1 MEPFDPLAHR
11 APPTGEDP
19 DRPFK
24 RFDRETEMKI
34 YGVNACRAVFSA
46 RPTDIIRC
54 YFDQGTAG
62 RFGDIMKY
70 CARQRLA
77 YHLVP
82 TMDLERISQTGH
94 HEGVCMLIRKRP
106 MRKLDEFLQEAA
118 SSDTTLVIALED
130 IRNPFNLGSVMRV
143 AAHFGAAAI
152 VVRDSQP
159 LHSGAAFRNA
169 EGGVESLE
177 IIEEPDFLDALAR
190 MRAAG
195 FQIVST
201 AVHQGTNLYG
211 ATLSPRAVFVFGDE
225 AFGLTPEAMDAGD
238 LLLQVPGTG
247 FVESLNVSAAAAVI
261 LGEQWRQVFGATDL
275 SPEPAPEEDLPM
287 PPNN

>member
-1 MEPFDPLAHR
+1 MESFDRPIQQ
-11 APPTGEDP
+11 PIPGGEEQE
-19 DRPFK
+19 RPFK

-34 YGVNACRAVFSA
+34 YGVNACRAVFDA

-82 TMDLERISQTGH
+82 PMDLERIAQTGH

-106 MRKLDEFLQEAA
+106 LRSLDDFLREATGQ
-118 SSDTTLVIALED
+118 DTTLVIALED
-130 IRNPFNLGSVMRV
+130 VRNPFNLGSVMRV
-143 AAHFGAAAI
+143 SAHFGAAAI
-152 VVRDSQP
+152 LVRDAEP

-169 EGGVESLE
+169 EGGAESFD
-177 IIEEPDFLDALAR
+177 IIEESDFLGAIAR
-190 MRAAG
+190 LRAAG

-201 AVHQGTNLYG
+201 SVHQGANLYG
-211 ATLSPRAVFVFGDE
+211 AVLSPRAVFLFGDE
-225 AFGLTPEAMDAGD
+225 AFGLSPEATEAGD
-238 LLLQVPGTG
+238 VVVQIPGTG
-247 FVESLNVSAAAAVI
+247 FVESLNIAAAASTI
-261 LGEQWRQVFGATDL
+261 LGEQWRQVFGAQTFE
-275 SPEPAPEEDLPM
+275 PEPPPEDLG
-287 PPNN
+287 PPT